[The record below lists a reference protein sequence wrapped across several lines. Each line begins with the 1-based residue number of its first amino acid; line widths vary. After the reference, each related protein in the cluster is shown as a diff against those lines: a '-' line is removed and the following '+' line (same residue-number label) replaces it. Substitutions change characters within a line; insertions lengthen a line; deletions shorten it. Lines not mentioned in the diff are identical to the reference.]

1 MLGTGNKRRMS
12 RARNRRLLLA
22 VGLLAS
28 GGCSYHEAPQVGPPP
43 SMSTRPAAAPQ
54 VATPTEP
61 GCREPGHQPFPP
73 DEGMAVQYPKLEP
86 VERVPPSYPELAR
99 DRKVQGQVVLRAL
112 VCEHGRV
119 VKAYAIDSI
128 PLLDDAAMAALG
140 RWTFQPKVLDGQP
153 IAAWTDVPMRFTL
166 H

>member
-1 MLGTGNKRRMS
+1 MI
-12 RARNRRLLLA
+12 RAGRVCLVLA
-22 VGLLAS
+22 VGLLAAS
-28 GGCSYHEAPQVGPPP
+28 GCSYHQAPRVEP
-43 SMSTRPAAAPQ
+43 SSSMTARPDTAPQ

-61 GCREPGHQPFPP
+61 GCREPGHQVFPP

-86 VERVPPSYPELAR
+86 VERVAPSYPELAR
-99 DRKVQGQVVLRAL
+99 ARRVQGQVVLRAL

-128 PLLDDAAMAALG
+128 PLLDEAAMVAMG
-140 RWTFQPKVLDGQP
+140 QWTFQPKLLEGQP

-166 H
+166 N